1 MALEY
6 PKPMKL
12 LKKLRDSESG
22 QTAVE
27 YIMLLAVMTVLATS
41 ILTRFKNWILA
52 PCSLNSASITCMFE
66 EILGN
71 KEFTYFTIRK

>member
-1 MALEY
+1 MN
-6 PKPMKL
+6 
-12 LKKLRDSESG
+12 KLRRMLKSERG

-52 PCSLNSASITCMFE
+52 PCEINSNSIICMFE
-66 EILGN
+66 KIVGGTD
-71 KEFTYFTIRK
+71 FIYFTLRK